1 MADAP
6 GQPNRV
12 RCLHD
17 GRRKYA
23 VYLDPEGRMTAEYE
37 MYDLER
43 DPDERRNLLDVR
55 SGEARAPGTGRCA
68 RRWGSGW
75 RAAMD
80 ELGTAVPGAGG

>member
-12 RCLHD
+12 RCVHD

-23 VYLDPEGRMTAEYE
+23 VYLDPEGRRAAEYE
-37 MYDLER
+37 MYDLDR

-55 SGEARAPGTGRCA
+55 SGEARSASDRPLREEMGERLA
-68 RRWGSGW
+68 
-75 RAAMD
+75 AAMA
-80 ELGTAVPGAGG
+80 ELGTAPR